1 MHTFFIVI
9 LVLTSV
15 VALTFIV
22 ERALA
27 LRWNRVIPAAI
38 GNGISF
44 YKGAADLPRLRALC
58 EENPSTAARLLV
70 FASHYLDWSRGEA
83 SELIQ
88 TRARHEVAQ
97 LERGLV
103 VLEIIVGIAPLLGLV
118 GTIYGLITLF
128 GSMSAVTGV
137 DSVKFAQGIST
148 ALYATLLG
156 LLVAIPALISW
167 SYYSKK
173 VENLTVEL
181 ESLVDEF
188 LRKHYHGKNSAIRRL
203 HPRPPRRHE
212 FLPGQTPTRSFGHH
226 RIADRRVA
234 GRAHLPDGHD
244 GIQGYAS
251 IQAHVAGDFTKSAT
265 IRSERQSAADRDDHD
280 ERAKFLSGENR
291 GDS

>member
-9 LVLTSV
+9 LVLTSI

-22 ERALA
+22 ERGLA
-27 LRWNRVIPAAI
+27 LRWHRVIPPPI
-38 GNGISF
+38 QNGVAF
-44 YKGAADLPRLRALC
+44 YKSADDLPRLRAVC
-58 EENPSTAARLLV
+58 EENPSTCARLLLFV
-70 FASHYLDWSRGEA
+70 SEHLDWSR
-83 SELIQ
+83 SESVALLE

-103 VLEIIVGIAPLLGLV
+103 VLEIIVGIAPLMGLV

-156 LLVAIPALISW
+156 LLVAIPALIAW

-181 ESLVDEF
+181 ESICDEF
-188 LRKHYHGKNSAIRRL
+188 LRKHYHGK
-203 HPRPPRRHE
+203 
-212 FLPGQTPTRSFGHH
+212 
-226 RIADRRVA
+226 
-234 GRAHLPDGHD
+234 
-244 GIQGYAS
+244 
-251 IQAHVAGDFTKSAT
+251 TK
-265 IRSERQSAADRDDHD
+265 
-280 ERAKFLSGENR
+280 
-291 GDS
+291 